1 MAKKAAEKPIP
12 RIFRKPMIPASVL
25 LALDILTLAAAA
37 VLNAVRGHITE
48 RYFYADG
55 VVSRSNPYSWFGIA
69 AAVLMVIAAAVTAV
83 IIAEGFL
90 ARERGS
96 FDLVFE
102 IVAAVLL
109 LALSAGAAGFSVYIV
124 NGEQPRNIT
133 YTSFIDE
140 ENRLVFAEEQYRS
153 ENLLK
158 IYLVKEASEPEGECV
173 RLVCVELKE
182 LSQGNAEERYT
193 IKYITESALLVTFSD
208 GTAYRTLELT
218 I

>member
-37 VLNAVRGHITE
+37 VLNAVHGHITE

-83 IIAEGFL
+83 IIAGGFL

-109 LALSAGAAGFSVYIV
+109 LALSAGAA
-124 NGEQPRNIT
+124 
-133 YTSFIDE
+133 E

>member
-1 MAKKAAEKPIP
+1 
-12 RIFRKPMIPASVL
+12 
-25 LALDILTLAAAA
+25 
-37 VLNAVRGHITE
+37 
-48 RYFYADG
+48 
-55 VVSRSNPYSWFGIA
+55 
-69 AAVLMVIAAAVTAV
+69 MVIAAAVTAV
-83 IIAEGFL
+83 IIAGGFL
-90 ARERGS
+90 ARERRIS
-96 FDLVFE
+96 DLIFE

-133 YTSFIDE
+133 YTSFTDE